1 MPVCVCVRERGREEL
16 IFKAVHYFCVFFVF
30 VLLCGCNL
38 NFLCLQTNRGG
49 IRILDC

>member
-1 MPVCVCVRERGREEL
+1 MPVCLCASVCVCVN

-38 NFLCLQTNRGG
+38 NFLCLLTNRGG